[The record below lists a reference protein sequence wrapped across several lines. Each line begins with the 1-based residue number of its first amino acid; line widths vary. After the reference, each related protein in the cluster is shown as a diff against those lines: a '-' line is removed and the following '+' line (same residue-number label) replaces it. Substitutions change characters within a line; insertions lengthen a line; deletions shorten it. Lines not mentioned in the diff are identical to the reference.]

1 MSINQ
6 IIIDIM
12 AVFMAIGGID
22 RITHGKLKLGLS
34 ESFEEGFNALGA
46 LALSMLGILSL
57 APVLAKG
64 MQAVMGPIY
73 GIIGADPAMF
83 AGSILACDMGAYHI
97 ALGMAGSHEA
107 ACFSGL
113 ILGSML
119 GTVIVFT
126 IPVGLGLINKEDRPY
141 MAKGILY
148 GIVTIPIGC
157 LLGGLAAGYDIRFI
171 IINTLPALVFSIL
184 IAIGIWRIP
193 NGMIKGFDIL
203 GKIIISIIT
212 FGLVTAVFQKLTG
225 LTIISGMAPLEDG
238 FKIIGNIAVILAGA
252 YVMVRVIVRVLNKP
266 LTKAGTLI
274 GVNAS
279 SMAGLIASLANAIP
293 MFGIMHEMNE
303 RGKILNGAFA
313 VSGAFIF
320 GDHLAFTASVE
331 PSLIVPVIIAKASA
345 AISAVILAILAQSK
359 ASHSAN

>member
-1 MSINQ
+1 
-6 IIIDIM
+6 
-12 AVFMAIGGID
+12 
-22 RITHGKLKLGLS
+22 
-34 ESFEEGFNALGA
+34 
-46 LALSMLGILSL
+46 
-57 APVLAKG
+57 
-64 MQAVMGPIY
+64 
-73 GIIGADPAMF
+73 
-83 AGSILACDMGAYHI
+83 
-97 ALGMAGSHEA
+97 
-107 ACFSGL
+107 
-113 ILGSML
+113 
-119 GTVIVFT
+119 
-126 IPVGLGLINKEDRPY
+126 
-141 MAKGILY
+141 
-148 GIVTIPIGC
+148 
-157 LLGGLAAGYDIRFI
+157 
-171 IINTLPALVFSIL
+171 
-184 IAIGIWRIP
+184 
-193 NGMIKGFDIL
+193 
-203 GKIIISIIT
+203 
-212 FGLVTAVFQKLTG
+212 
-225 LTIISGMAPLEDG
+225 MAPLEDG